1 MSYQEKNITVS
12 LVSYLLI
19 MGYYLANLFQM
30 FQEGGLA
37 STKFFSLW
45 ALVILAT
52 IIVNIIAS
60 ILTNIVLTIVEAI
73 KAQKYDEPRFIADER
88 DQLIGLKGI
97 RSSYITFSVGVL
109 VSVLAFAFGQPPLVM
124 ISLIIFFAIAAEIIG
139 DISQIYLYR
148 RGF

>member
-19 MGYYLANLFQM
+19 AGYYLVNLLQMLREGELVANKLF
-30 FQEGGLA
+30 GLC
-37 STKFFSLW
+37 TI
-45 ALVILAT
+45 VILAT

-73 KAQKYDEPRFIADER
+73 KAQKYEEPRFIADER
-88 DQLIGLKGI
+88 DQSIELKGI
-97 RSSYITFSVGVL
+97 HSSYITFSLGVL
-109 VSVLAFAFGQPPLVM
+109 VSVLAFAFGQLPLVM
-124 ISLIIFFAIAAEIIG
+124 VSMIVFFAILAEIIG

>member
-19 MGYYLANLFQM
+19 VAYYLVHLFQM
-30 FQEGGLA
+30 LREGELVASKLFGLGA
-37 STKFFSLW
+37 I
-45 ALVILAT
+45 VILAT
-52 IIVNIIAS
+52 ILVNIIAS

-73 KAQKYDEPRFIADER
+73 QAKKYENPRFIADER
-88 DQLIGLKGI
+88 DRLIALKGI
-97 RSSYITFSVGVL
+97 RSSYITFSAGVL
-109 VSVLAFAFGQPPLVM
+109 VAVLAFAFGQPPLVM
-124 ISLIIFFAIAAEIIG
+124 VGMIIFFAIAARIIG

>member
-19 MGYYLANLFQM
+19 VGYYLVNLFQM
-30 FQEGGLA
+30 LQEGGLV
-37 STKFFSLW
+37 STRLFSLS
-45 ALVILAT
+45 AIVILAT

-73 KAQKYDEPRFIADER
+73 KAKTYENPRFIADER
-88 DQLIGLKGI
+88 DKLIELKGI
-97 RSSYITFSVGVL
+97 RSSYITFSIGVL
-109 VSVLAFAFGQPPLVM
+109 ASVLAFAFGQPPLVM
-124 ISLIIFFAIAAEIIG
+124 VSLIIFFAIAAEIIG